1 METSFDEIYQIAPY
15 SIDQKPPHL
24 SDRFSTFVGHS
35 FDELHRLKPPRVDAI
50 LATPATNW
58 SVEGRSVML
67 HTFARFRKD
76 FTIIED
82 LAPALARVYLET
94 GVLPIVAP
102 IRTHPRRRT
111 FAIDPALVRN
121 IRNKGLKLYERSNHG

>member
-1 METSFDEIYQIAPY
+1 METSFDEIYQSAPF
-15 SIDQKPPHL
+15 SIHQRPPHL
-24 SDRFSTFVGHS
+24 SHRLSTFVGHS
-35 FDELHRLKPPRVDAI
+35 FDELQRLKPARVDAI
-50 LATPATNW
+50 LATPATSW
-58 SVEGRSVML
+58 SVAARIVTL

-102 IRTHPRRRT
+102 IRTHPRRHT
-111 FAIDPALVRN
+111 LAIDPALARN
-121 IRNKGLKLYERSNHG
+121 IRNKGLKLYERGNDG